1 MIRLTF
7 RGHNLPEGIK
17 STPMYF
23 VSIPRAG
30 EFIQFSPEH
39 FAEVE
44 SVHYQPVYEGA
55 VLVIRMVSPAVYDVH
70 FGVE

>member
-1 MIRLTF
+1 
-7 RGHNLPEGIK
+7 
-17 STPMYF
+17 MYF

-55 VLVIRMVSPAVYDVH
+55 VLVIRMVSPAIYDVH